1 MFDVVKK
8 IFESKL
14 SGDQDLAIKNP
25 DLLKINQ
32 EIFLKMRELLDF
44 LETTLSKSNI
54 QDPVLFE
61 NIADSLK
68 LFKISSLKFLTI
80 LNKENLVIQTKSD
93 RLNSILENVEH
104 EMDEYFGDFEEIL
117 GKTFEILDNLKLLDT
132 DDVSEDEILN
142 QILKFKEKKYE
153 SLIEVLKRE
162 CKSLVNSDEEIALGT

>member
-14 SGDQDLAIKNP
+14 SGDQDSAKNP

-117 GKTFEILDNLKLLDT
+117 AKTFKILDNLKLLDT

>member
-162 CKSLVNSDEEIALGT
+162 CKSMVNSDEEIALGT